1 MSGTEGV
8 ILAAGF
14 SERAG
19 QFKMTLP
26 IGDKTILEKCI
37 EGMTSVCDRIIVV
50 GGYNYDK
57 IKKIVAD
64 IPNVEFCYN
73 KNYEA
78 GMFTSVKRG
87 IREIKAERFF
97 IIPGD
102 QPLVKPETYRKL
114 LSIDADIV
122 IPRFNGK
129 KGHPVL
135 FASHHI
141 PEILAMPDTAILRD
155 FIHSKEATIVDV
167 DDPGVGLDVDSPEDY
182 EKIKVYFQEE
192 ML

>member
-1 MSGTEGV
+1 MNVEGV
-8 ILAAGF
+8 VLAAGF

-19 QFKMTLP
+19 EYKMELSL
-26 IGDKTILEKCI
+26 GDKTLLERCI
-37 EGMTSVCDRIIVV
+37 EGMTTVCERIIVV
-50 GGYNYDK
+50 GGYQYEK
-57 IKKIVAD
+57 IEAIVEHL
-64 IPNVEFCYN
+64 PNVESVNNENFRV
-73 KNYEA
+73 
-78 GMFTSVKRG
+78 GMFSSVRRG
-87 IREIKAERFF
+87 IREIQAGRFF

-135 FASHHI
+135 FAGHFI
-141 PEILAMPDTAILRD
+141 QEILAMPDTAILRD
-155 FIHSKEATIVDV
+155 FIHSKEAIVVDV

>member
-1 MSGTEGV
+1 MNVEGV

-19 QFKMTLP
+19 EYKMELP
-26 IGDKTILEKCI
+26 LGDKTLLERCI
-37 EGMTSVCDRIIVV
+37 EGLATVCERIIVV
-50 GGYNYDK
+50 GGYQYEK
-57 IKKIVAD
+57 IEAIVGHL
-64 IPNVEFCYN
+64 PNVESVNNENFRM
-73 KNYEA
+73 
-78 GMFTSVKRG
+78 GMFSSVRRG
-87 IREIKAERFF
+87 IREIRAGRFF

-135 FASHHI
+135 FASYLI
-141 PEILAMPDTAILRD
+141 PEILALPDTAILRD
-155 FIHSKEATIVDV
+155 FIHSKEAAIVDV

-182 EKIKVYFQEE
+182 EKIKIYFQEE

>member
-1 MSGTEGV
+1 MNIEGI

-19 QFKMTLP
+19 EYKMELRLGNKTL
-26 IGDKTILEKCI
+26 LERCI
-37 EGMTSVCDRIIVV
+37 EGLATVCEHIIVV
-50 GGYNYDK
+50 GGYQYEK
-57 IKKIVAD
+57 IEAIVEHLPD
-64 IPNVEFCYN
+64 IESVYN
-73 KNYEA
+73 ENFRV
-78 GMFTSVKRG
+78 GMFSSVKRG
-87 IREIKAERFF
+87 IREIRAGRFF

-114 LSIDADIV
+114 LSVDNDIV

-135 FASHHI
+135 FAGHLI
-141 PEILAMPDTAILRD
+141 PEILAIPDTAILRD
-155 FIHSKEATIVDV
+155 FIHSKETFIVDV

>member
-1 MSGTEGV
+1 MNVEGV

-19 QFKMTLP
+19 EYKMELP
-26 IGDKTILEKCI
+26 LGDKILLERCI
-37 EGMTSVCDRIIVV
+37 EGLATVCERIIVV
-50 GGYNYDK
+50 GGYQYEK
-57 IKKIVAD
+57 IEAIVEHLPD
-64 IPNVEFCYN
+64 VESVYN
-73 KNYEA
+73 ENFRV
-78 GMFTSVKRG
+78 GMFSSVRRG
-87 IREIKAERFF
+87 IREIRVGRFF

-102 QPLVKPETYRKL
+102 QPLVKATTYRKL
-114 LSIDADIV
+114 LSVDSDIV

-135 FASHHI
+135 FAGHLI

-155 FIHSKEATIVDV
+155 FIHSKEAAIVDV

-182 EKIKVYFQEE
+182 EKIKIYFQEE